1 MSNVNLNLAPPPV
14 PKVVNTEIIYS
25 LPKTYN
31 GKTVTDLFP
40 EFKHNSVIF
49 IKIIITYLTFYLHS
63 LIYRY

>member
-1 MSNVNLNLAPPPV
+1 MSNVSLNLAPPPV

>member
-1 MSNVNLNLAPPPV
+1 MSNVSLNLAPPPV

-49 IKIIITYLTFYLHS
+49 IKIIIT
-63 LIYRY
+63 

>member
-1 MSNVNLNLAPPPV
+1 MSNISLNLAPPPV
-14 PKVVNTEIIYS
+14 PKAVNTEIIYS

-49 IKIIITYLTFYLHS
+49 INYYYLLYYLNTHS